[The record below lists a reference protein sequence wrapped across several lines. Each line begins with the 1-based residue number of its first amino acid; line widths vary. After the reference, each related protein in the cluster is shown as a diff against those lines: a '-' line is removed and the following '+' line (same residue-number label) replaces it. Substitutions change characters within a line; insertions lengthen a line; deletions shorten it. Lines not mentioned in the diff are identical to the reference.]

1 MTLELKRGITYGPVS
16 SRRLG
21 RSLGINLL
29 PPHLKLCSF
38 DCVYCQYGPTQRFEA
53 SGLERELPTVEQ
65 VTAAVEAA
73 LRHLTE
79 PPQWLTFSGN
89 GEPTL
94 HPDFPAMVDA
104 VVSLRDRLCPGA
116 RTAVLSCSACAG
128 RPEVAVALRRL
139 DARIM
144 KLDVGSQAM
153 LEAYNRP
160 GPGVTMASIVD
171 GLSRVGD
178 LTLQTLVAGGEE
190 GNFAT
195 AALKAWLERVVEL
208 RPSRVQLY
216 TLARPTASEQL
227 APVTRHEL
235 DALARALVREGV
247 EAEVF

>member
-21 RSLGINLL
+21 RSLGVNLL

-53 SGLERELPTVEQ
+53 GGLERELPTVVQ
-65 VTAAVEAA
+65 VAAAVEAA
-73 LRHLTE
+73 LHHLGG

-94 HPDFPAMVDA
+94 HPQFPAMVDA
-104 VVSLRDRLCPGA
+104 VVALRDRLCPSA

-128 RPEVAVALRRL
+128 RPEVAAALERL

-153 LEAYNRP
+153 LEAYSRP
-160 GPGVTMASIVD
+160 GAGVTLASILD
-171 GLSRVGD
+171 GLSRVSD

-190 GNFAT
+190 GNFTA
-195 AALKAWLERVVEL
+195 AALKDWLERVVEL

-227 APVTRHEL
+227 APVGRREL
-235 DALARALVREGV
+235 DALARVLVREGV